1 MPKPIKN
8 AVDEAFLRL
17 KNSILRLCDGVE
29 KKLKGDVE
37 NQKQTGDK
45 TDLTPHKNEGDNYTR
60 VEMPFNS
67 LMTEFFEGSDISEL
81 IQHSLHRT

>member
-1 MPKPIKN
+1 M
-8 AVDEAFLRL
+8 
-17 KNSILRLCDGVE
+17 
-29 KKLKGDVE
+29 E

-45 TDLTPHKNEGDNYTR
+45 TNLTPHKNEGDNYTR